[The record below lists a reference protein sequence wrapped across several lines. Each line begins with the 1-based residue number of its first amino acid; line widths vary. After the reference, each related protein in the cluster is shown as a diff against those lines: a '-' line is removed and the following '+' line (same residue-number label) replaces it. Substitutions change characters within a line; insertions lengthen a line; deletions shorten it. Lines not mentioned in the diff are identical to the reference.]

1 MTEEELEVP
10 LSYSEELAM
19 ERKGRFR
26 KAWKESH
33 GNLILGFTA
42 VLLTLGL
49 LIMWAQPSQPV
60 LGDLDL
66 STGGSDRAGA
76 GAAADTSQLPPDVL
90 LVRVTTSQAEEV
102 GPIRIAIYDS
112 KDTFG
117 NIEEAIVKDSLV
129 PIDGFVTWEIQLDF
143 LPESFSIAA
152 YHDLDDNSELN
163 RGLFNAPVEPYGFS
177 NNARSIV
184 GPPTYQ
190 ETLVERPLETKVI
203 EIRVY

>member
-1 MTEEELEVP
+1 MTEEEPEVP
-10 LSYSEELAM
+10 LSYSEEMAM

-33 GNLILGFTA
+33 GNWILGFTT
-42 VLLTLGL
+42 VLLAIGL
-49 LIMWAQPSQPV
+49 LVMWAQPSQPE

-66 STGGSDRAGA
+66 IANNGGSA
-76 GAAADTSQLPPDVL
+76 TSAVVEPQLPLGVL
-90 LVRVTTSQAEEV
+90 LVRVTTSQADKK

-117 NIEEAIVKDSLV
+117 KIEEATIKDSLV
-129 PIDGFVTWEIQLDF
+129 PIEGFVTWEIQLDF

-163 RGLFNAPVEPYGFS
+163 RGLFNAPIEPYGFS
-177 NNARSIV
+177 NNARSLV
-184 GPPTYQ
+184 GPPTFE
-190 ETLVERPLETKVI
+190 ETVVQRPATTEILQ
-203 EIRVY
+203 IRVY